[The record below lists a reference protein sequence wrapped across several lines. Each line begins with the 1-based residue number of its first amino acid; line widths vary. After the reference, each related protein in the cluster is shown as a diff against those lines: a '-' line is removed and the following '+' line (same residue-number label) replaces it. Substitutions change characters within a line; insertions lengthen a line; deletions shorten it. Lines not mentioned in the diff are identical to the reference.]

1 MVSRSFDFMLSN
13 PLKQLFQES
22 DDVRLRVWGVSEL
35 GAVDYITF
43 DGSLQGGGECVI
55 AHGRHGVLDR
65 RGSDEVGRLSLR
77 GFPSSMI
84 RKLIEEDKYFTLHV
98 YVNMNHDKEG
108 AFRVESVELTVLT
121 WGEAQVI
128 IRGLGEYRK
137 ADVKL
142 KSNDSWFIAPDGQ
155 MSYYGLHKDEEAARM
170 PIWLKKAWLEWRC
183 R

>member
-1 MVSRSFDFMLSN
+1 MVVRSFDLVLSN

-22 DDVRLRVWGVSEL
+22 DDVRLRAWGVSEL
-35 GAVDYITF
+35 GSVDYITF
-43 DGSLQGGGECVI
+43 DGVLQSGGECVI
-55 AHGRHGVLDR
+55 AYGGYGVLDHR
-65 RGSDEVGRLSLR
+65 ESDEVGRLSLR
-77 GFPSSMI
+77 GFPSSII

-98 YVNMNHDKEG
+98 GVHMSLDEKG
-108 AFRVESVELTVLT
+108 VLRVGGMELTILT

-170 PIWLKKAWLEWRC
+170 PIWLKKAWLEWRN